1 MVILSTLGVLGPVDP
16 LRGWGGSEVGTLL
29 GVWMRAVFKNYSL
42 GQGIDGGLER
52 IKKLLQLLLIQSK
65 KRAKMFDV

>member
-1 MVILSTLGVLGPVDP
+1 MVILSTLGVLGA
-16 LRGWGGSEVGTLL
+16 RGGLEAGTLL

-52 IKKLLQLLLIQSK
+52 IQTTATVVDTVKKG
-65 KRAKMFDV
+65 

>member
-1 MVILSTLGVLGPVDP
+1 M
-16 LRGWGGSEVGTLL
+16 EAGTLL

-52 IKKLLQLLLIQSK
+52 IQKLLKLLLIQSK
-65 KRAKMFDV
+65 KDKNV

>member
-1 MVILSTLGVLGPVDP
+1 M
-16 LRGWGGSEVGTLL
+16 EAGTLL

-52 IKKLLQLLLIQSK
+52 IQTTATVVDTVK